1 MPQMQERKT
10 SFEKTP
16 RYQYHRFLDEAGDT
30 TFYGKGKIPL
40 IGTDGVSNYFL
51 LGMLT
56 VNEPLEAVRKKV
68 VELQSNIASDPYLV
82 EVPSIQKKRN
92 KAGYFLHAKDDV
104 PEVRKM
110 AFELIKSINC
120 HFDVVVGRKDYKVY
134 EKKHNGNQAE
144 FYADMLSHLL
154 HGSMNGFE
162 KLVLNVAHRSR
173 CTTHTNLEK
182 GLQKAVAIAKH
193 KYPEACNCC
202 AMVFNV
208 QQPTVE
214 PIINLVDYFL
224 WALQRKIERGEKRYV
239 DFLETQ
245 ISSVVNLYT
254 EDDET
259 EK

>member
-1 MPQMQERKT
+1 LPT
-10 SFEKTP
+10 H
-16 RYQYHRFLDEAGDT
+16 QYHRFLDEAGDT

-40 IGTDGVSNYFL
+40 VGSDGVSNYFL

-56 VNEPLEAVRKKV
+56 VNEPLDVVRKKV
-68 VELQSNIASDPYLV
+68 IELQNNIVSDPYLL
-82 EVPSIQKKRN
+82 EVPSIQKKKN

-110 AFELIKSINC
+110 MFELIRSINC
-120 HFDVVVGRKDYKVY
+120 CFDAVVGRKDYNIY

-144 FYADMLSHLL
+144 FYADLLSHLL

-162 KLVLNVAHRSR
+162 KLVLNIAHRSR

-193 KYPEACNCC
+193 KHPEACNCC
-202 AMVFNV
+202 EMVFNV
-208 QQPTVE
+208 QQPTTE
-214 PIINLVDYFL
+214 PIINIADYFL
-224 WALQRKIERGEKRYV
+224 WALQRRIERGEKRYV
-239 DFLETQ
+239 DFLETK
-245 ISSVVNLYT
+245 IGSVINLYVE
-254 EDDET
+254 EDEA

>member
-1 MPQMQERKT
+1 MQESET
-10 SFEKTP
+10 SLEKLST
-16 RYQYHRFLDEAGDT
+16 YQYHRFLDEAGDT

-40 IGTDGVSNYFL
+40 IGSDGVSSYFL

-56 VNEPLEAVRKKV
+56 VDEPLDAVRKKV
-68 VELQSNIASDPYLV
+68 VELQNNIASDPYLL
-82 EVPSIQKKRN
+82 EVPSIQKKKS

-104 PEVRKM
+104 PEVRKI

-120 HFDVVVGRKDYKVY
+120 HFDAVVGRKDYSVY

-144 FYADMLSHLL
+144 FYADLLSHLL
-154 HGSMNGFE
+154 HASMNGFE

-202 AMVFNV
+202 EMVFNV
-208 QQPTVE
+208 QQPTTE
-214 PIINLVDYFL
+214 PVINLADYFL
-224 WALQRKIERGEKRYV
+224 WALQRKIERGEKRYA
-239 DFLETQ
+239 DFLENQ
-245 ISSVVNLYT
+245 ISSVVNLYLE
-254 EDDET
+254 EDEA
-259 EK
+259 

>member
-1 MPQMQERKT
+1 MT
-10 SFEKTP
+10 NVEKVATHK
-16 RYQYHRFLDEAGDT
+16 YHRFLDEAGDT

-40 IGTDGVSNYFL
+40 VGTEGVSNYFL

-56 VNEPLEAVRKKV
+56 INEPLETVRQKIIH
-68 VELQSNIASDPYLV
+68 LQHTIATDPYLLG
-82 EVPSIQKKRN
+82 VPSIWKKKSN
-92 KAGYFLHAKDDV
+92 AGYFLHAKDDV

-110 AFELIKSINC
+110 AFELIKSIDC
-120 HFDVVVGRKDYKVY
+120 HFDAVIGRKDYSVY

-154 HGSMNGFE
+154 QGSMNGYE
-162 KLVLNVAHRSR
+162 KLILNIAHRSR
-173 CTTHTNLEK
+173 CTTHINLEK

-193 KYPEACNCC
+193 KFPDACNSCK
-202 AMVFNV
+202 MVFNV
-208 QQPTVE
+208 QQPTTE
-214 PIINLVDYFL
+214 PIINVADYFL
-224 WALQRKIERGEKRYV
+224 WALQRKIERVEKRYV

-245 ISSVVNLYT
+245 IKSIVKLYT

>member
-1 MPQMQERKT
+1 MQESET
-10 SFEKTP
+10 GLEKLPT
-16 RYQYHRFLDEAGDT
+16 YQYHRFLDEAGDT

-40 IGTDGVSNYFL
+40 IGSDGVSNYFL

-56 VNEPLEAVRKKV
+56 INEPLEAVRNKV
-68 VELQSNIASDPYLV
+68 VALQNKIASDPYLL
-82 EVPSIQKKRN
+82 EVPSIQKKKN

-120 HFDVVVGRKDYKVY
+120 HFDAVVGRKDYSVY

-144 FYADMLSHLL
+144 FYADLLSHLL
-154 HGSMNGFE
+154 HASMNGFE

-173 CTTHTNLEK
+173 CTTHVNLEK

-202 AMVFNV
+202 EMVFNV
-208 QQPTVE
+208 QQPTTE
-214 PIINLVDYFL
+214 PIINLADYFL
-224 WALQRKIERGEKRYV
+224 WALQRKIERGEKRYA
-239 DFLETQ
+239 DFLENQ
-245 ISSVVNLYT
+245 IRSVVNLYA
-254 EDDET
+254 EEDET